1 MLHALLPE
9 SRVNL
14 GTTLF
19 IQIMDFLP
27 WKRFHRIGA
36 RRDGDRYARRLSC
49 AERFRVMAFAQR
61 SYRESLRDIEGA
73 LRSGTA
79 PTDVPTRPTVD
90 RLNSGQHPVN
100 IGRLG
105 APRGKRQNR
114 RFASWAT
121 NLALRKICP
130 AIGVQVRTNGRP

>member
-19 IQIMDFLP
+19 IQIMGFLS

-36 RRDGDRYARRLSC
+36 RRDGDRYARRFPC

-61 SYRESLRDIEGA
+61 SYRESLRDLELCLSRWRQPHCQDPRCGQSLNYESPRA
-73 LRSGTA
+73 SHWFAT
-79 PTDVPTRPTVD
+79 TD
-90 RLNSGQHPVN
+90 
-100 IGRLG
+100 
-105 APRGKRQNR
+105 
-114 RFASWAT
+114 
-121 NLALRKICP
+121 
-130 AIGVQVRTNGRP
+130 